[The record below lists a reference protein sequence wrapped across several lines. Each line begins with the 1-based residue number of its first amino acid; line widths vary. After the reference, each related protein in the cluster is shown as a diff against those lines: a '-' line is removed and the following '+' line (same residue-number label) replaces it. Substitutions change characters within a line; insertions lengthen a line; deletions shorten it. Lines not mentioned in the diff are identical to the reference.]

1 MRNLKALNIEKSI
14 SGAKL
19 VFEEN
24 WLDKLDRLAIYLIC
38 IWGFILPFAVFFDP
52 NRDRNKTG
60 NEYYLFFFMSIFCI
74 YILYRKAKE
83 TRLTEILGNSSQDKN
98 KELVNNYCFDLGF
111 DRVRNSKNLIIF
123 NSDKTFGLGSNYH
136 VSRIFIF
143 KENRVYF
150 TVIQDSYRSNV
161 PVLFTQFILKK
172 DLEKLF
178 GEKR

>member
-1 MRNLKALNIEKSI
+1 M
-14 SGAKL
+14 
-19 VFEEN
+19 
-24 WLDKLDRLAIYLIC
+24 
-38 IWGFILPFAVFFDP
+38 
-52 NRDRNKTG
+52 
-60 NEYYLFFFMSIFCI
+60 
-74 YILYRKAKE
+74 
-83 TRLTEILGNSSQDKN
+83 
-98 KELVNNYCFDLGF
+98 NNYCFDLGF

-123 NSDKTFGLGSNYH
+123 NSDKAFGLGSNYH
-136 VSRIFIF
+136 ICRIFIF